1 MTMQGTTSLN
11 ETVDMSQAF
20 NKLENT
26 YFFAMNMAENSLGDT
41 GIGKLRFE
49 RFAKKS
55 RVSFNQVEFAF
66 EPTRSWEFPV
76 EYTESPELPFSI
88 SFVSES
94 TVRIR
99 LKTKNTKFSK
109 SNSLMIPEDIPSSS
123 SWKQVKHDNEIEWV
137 SNAGS
142 VILQLNPFHLIFKD
156 ASGRI
161 LTQTYHMQDNLSLVN
176 TKIPF
181 SYVRSNADMQTTIA
195 ASFTLSPQEKIF
207 GCGESFTGL
216 NKRGQ
221 KVNLWTRDALGA
233 QTPNM
238 YKPIPFFMS
247 SRGYGMF
254 IHSSAP
260 MTMDFGQTFDDMNNI
275 YLGDEELDFFFFF
288 GQPKQLLYEYTAL
301 TGRSPVPPLWS
312 FGLWMSRITY
322 KSEAEAREVAN
333 KLREYQIP
341 CDVIHLDTG
350 WFEED
355 WRCDYEF
362 SHTRFDNAQQM
373 IDDLRKQGFRIS
385 LWQIPYFT
393 PNNRYFQELIDK
405 GLVVTDPD
413 GNLPTADAILDFS
426 NPETVAWYQ
435 EKIAKLLEMGVAAI
449 KADFGEGAPIFGRF
463 HSGQSGRLEH
473 NLYPL
478 RYNKA
483 LADVTEH
490 VNGEHIIWARS
501 AWAGSQRYPIHW
513 GGDTENT
520 DSAML
525 ACLRAALSIGLSGF
539 TYWSHDIGG
548 FVKESPEALYRRW
561 MPFGMLTSH
570 SRCHGAPPKEPWAYS
585 DSFMDDFRA
594 AAEMKYK
601 LMPYIYSQAYLSSQA
616 GHPLLRAMFLEFPDD
631 PTCWMIEDQYFFGS
645 DILVAPL
652 FEETDNRIVY
662 LPEGQ
667 WVDYQTGAVYKG
679 QQWITIEA
687 GQIPIIMLVRAG
699 ASIPHVELALT
710 TDHIDWDQVSMIAY
724 TADGN
729 TEGKGK
735 FYHPLREEWVEVN

>member
-1 MTMQGTTSLN
+1 MNMSYTSSLN
-11 ETVDMSQAF
+11 ETLDMSQEF

-26 YFFAMNMAENSLGDT
+26 YFFAMNMVESSLEEGEV
-41 GIGKLRFE
+41 GKLRFE

-55 RVSFNQVEFAF
+55 RVSFNQVEYAF

-76 EYTESPELPFSI
+76 EYAESPEFPFSI

-99 LKTKNTKFSK
+99 FKTKNSK
-109 SNSLMIPEDIPSSS
+109 LSNSTSLMIPEDIPSSS

-137 SNAGS
+137 SQAGS

-176 TKIPF
+176 TKVPF

-233 QTPNM
+233 QTANM

-254 IHSSAP
+254 IHSSTP

-275 YLGDEELDFFFFF
+275 YLGDEELDLFFFF
-288 GQPKQLLYEYTAL
+288 GEPKQLLYEYTAL

-333 KLREYQIP
+333 TLREHQIP

-350 WFEED
+350 WFEKD
-355 WRCDYEF
+355 WRCNYEF
-362 SHTRFDNAQQM
+362 APSRFDDPVQM
-373 IDDLRKQGFRIS
+373 IKDLREQGFRVS

-393 PNNRYFQELIDK
+393 PGNEFYQEIIDR
-405 GLVVTDPD
+405 GLHVKNLN
-413 GNLPTADAILDFS
+413 GGLPTEDAILDYS
-426 NPETVAWYQ
+426 NPEAVEWYK
-435 EKIAKLLEMGVAAI
+435 EKIANLLEIGVSAI
-449 KADFGEGAPIFGRF
+449 KVDFGEAGPLHGMY
-463 HSGQSGRLEH
+463 HSGKSGLYEH

-483 LADVTEH
+483 VGEVTEEI
-490 VNGEHIIWARS
+490 NEESIIWARS

-513 GGDTENT
+513 GGDAENT
-520 DSAML
+520 NSAM
-525 ACLRAALSIGLSGF
+525 
-539 TYWSHDIGG
+539 
-548 FVKESPEALYRRW
+548 
-561 MPFGMLTSH
+561 
-570 SRCHGAPPKEPWAYS
+570 APPKEPWEYS
-585 DSFMDDFRA
+585 EQFMDQFREA
-594 AAEMKYK
+594 TELKYR
-601 LMPYIYSQAYLSSQA
+601 LMPYIYTQAQLCSQQGL
-616 GHPLLRAMFLEFPDD
+616 PMMRTLFLEYPEDPNAWLVDD
-631 PTCWMIEDQYFFGS
+631 AYMFGS
-645 DILVAPL
+645 DMLVAPL
-652 FEETDNRIVY
+652 FENEPGRKVY
-662 LPEGQ
+662 VPYGT
-667 WVDYQTGAVYKG
+667 WIDYQTGQTYEGGTWHVI
-679 QQWITIEA
+679 QA
-687 GQIPIIMLVRAG
+687 GVIPIIIFIKSGSIIPQVKPAEHTG
-699 ASIPHVELALT
+699 AINWEEVEFKPYVVHS
-710 TDHIDWDQVSMIAY
+710 DEVC
-724 TADGN
+724 
-729 TEGKGK
+729 KGHY
-735 FYHPLREEWVEVN
+735 YHPIEQRMYELNLIENKLQIR

>member
-123 SWKQVKHDNEIEWV
+123 SWKQVKRDNEIEWV

-350 WFEED
+350 WFEKD
-355 WRCDYEF
+355 WRCNYEF
-362 SHTRFDNAQQM
+362 APSRFDDPVQM
-373 IDDLRKQGFRIS
+373 IKDLREQGFRVS

-393 PNNRYFQELIDK
+393 PGNEFYQEIIDR
-405 GLVVTDPD
+405 GLHVKNLN
-413 GNLPTADAILDFS
+413 GGLPTEDAILDYS
-426 NPETVAWYQ
+426 NPEAVEWYK
-435 EKIAKLLEMGVAAI
+435 EKIANLLKIGVSAI
-449 KADFGEGAPIFGRF
+449 KVDFGEAGPLHGMY
-463 HSGQSGRLEH
+463 HSGQSGLYEH

-483 LADVTEH
+483 VGEVTEEI
-490 VNGEHIIWARS
+490 NEESIIWARS

-513 GGDTENT
+513 GGDVENT
-520 DSAML
+520 NSA
-525 ACLRAALSIGLSGF
+525 
-539 TYWSHDIGG
+539 
-548 FVKESPEALYRRW
+548 
-561 MPFGMLTSH
+561 
-570 SRCHGAPPKEPWAYS
+570 
-585 DSFMDDFRA
+585 
-594 AAEMKYK
+594 
-601 LMPYIYSQAYLSSQA
+601 
-616 GHPLLRAMFLEFPDD
+616 
-631 PTCWMIEDQYFFGS
+631 
-645 DILVAPL
+645 
-652 FEETDNRIVY
+652 
-662 LPEGQ
+662 
-667 WVDYQTGAVYKG
+667 
-679 QQWITIEA
+679 
-687 GQIPIIMLVRAG
+687 
-699 ASIPHVELALT
+699 
-710 TDHIDWDQVSMIAY
+710 
-724 TADGN
+724 
-729 TEGKGK
+729 
-735 FYHPLREEWVEVN
+735 